1 MSLPSNYKQIAVGAP
16 SGPSTPAPSGGSGSS
31 RSRSSGAGGGSDRNK
46 DTTPIFTHSNYGNP
60 AFTPQKAGKSSSSK
74 NQSESRTPKPPKP
87 PEKPVLPYMRY
98 SKRIWDSVKAQYPD
112 LKLWEL
118 GKKIGAMWK
127 QLTESEKQEFIDEY
141 EADKIEY
148 EKALKTYHNSPAY
161 LTFLAAKNK
170 VKTDSDVHETPSR
183 SSGKSQQERRIDIQ
197 PAEDEDDQDE
207 GYSFK
212 HVAYARYLRNHR
224 LINEIFSDAVVP
236 DVRSVVTTQRMQ
248 VLKRQVSS
256 LTMHQTKLEAELQQM
271 EEKFEAKK
279 QRMVESSEAFQ
290 EELKRHCKPAV
301 DEETF
306 QKMVVKIYE
315 EIKRERQR
323 VDEHPPGAI
332 SAAAVPQAVSTPNE
346 DRIVSGTLHSSTG
359 VISSSGK
366 FYDRIFNHFI
376 NFILFLLILNLLNS
390 KILVKKDSDVAL
402 PVTQT
407 LQAPRDGNEYG
418 NKTEPEPMDIEPTP
432 KTSVPLPSRT
442 EIQKSVGK
450 MGGELIK
457 EANNKSPN
465 SSNIKS
471 GQLSK
476 VPTPTPTPTP
486 TQTPPPQTGPIESAA
501 SNHPLSSA
509 VSTNPPSQIS
519 VTPTQT
525 PPPPQAV
532 NQPNQQPPQSQ
543 SAQQPPPTQPVPP
556 TMPMH
561 PHHPPPPTHTHL
573 PPHLSPHQS
582 MSAMPPHG
590 GYGSYGAPTGPTRS
604 PYYQPQYGAH
614 PAQPYGQYAP
624 YPHYQQ
630 PYVPPPGSHYM
641 NARPPPQHNGSPVH
655 YPEHGGPVSGQPQ
668 QPHDVYGQQ
677 PPLNPV
683 LSQQQQVTGTV
694 PPLNAAGSGS
704 TNGTTAA
711 SGVGTTGSDVTKSEI
726 EKKESGAE

>member
-16 SGPSTPAPSGGSGSS
+16 TGPPTPAPSSGSGSS
-31 RSRSSGAGGGSDRNK
+31 RSRSSAAGGGSDRNK

-74 NQSESRTPKPPKP
+74 NQSEARTPKPPKP

-141 EADKIEY
+141 EADKVEY

-161 LTFLAAKNK
+161 LTFLAAKSK

-301 DEETF
+301 DEDTF
-306 QKMVVKIYE
+306 QKMVVKIYD

-323 VDEHPPGAI
+323 ADEHPSGGI
-332 SAAAVPQAVSTPNE
+332 SAAGIPQAVGTPNE
-346 DRIVSGTLHSSTG
+346 DKIVSPTVQSGTG
-359 VISSSGK
+359 VLPSSG
-366 FYDRIFNHFI
+366 
-376 NFILFLLILNLLNS
+376 
-390 KILVKKDSDVAL
+390 KKDSDMAL
-402 PVTQT
+402 PSTQT
-407 LQAPRDGNEYG
+407 LQTPRDGNECSS
-418 NKTEPEPMDIEPTP
+418 KTEPEPMDIEPSP
-432 KTSVPLPSRT
+432 KPSAPLPPRP
-442 EIQKSVGK
+442 EVQKSVVK

-457 EANNKSPN
+457 EANNKSPT
-465 SSNIKS
+465 SSNIKL
-471 GQLSK
+471 GQPSK
-476 VPTPTPTPTP
+476 VPTPTPTP
-486 TQTPPPQTGPIESAA
+486 PPQTGPIEGAA
-501 SNHPLSSA
+501 ANHALSS
-509 VSTNPPSQIS
+509 STISNPSSQIS
-519 VTPTQT
+519 VPPTQT
-525 PPPPQAV
+525 PPPQAV
-532 NQPNQQPPQSQ
+532 NQPNQQPPQPQ

-561 PHHPPPPTHTHL
+561 PHHPPPTHTHL
-573 PPHLSPHQS
+573 PPHLPPHQS
-582 MSAMPPHG
+582 MSAMPPHS
-590 GYGSYGAPTGPTRS
+590 GYGSYGAPAGPTRS

-630 PYVPPPGSHYM
+630 PYGPPPGSHYM

-655 YPEHGGPVSGQPQ
+655 YPEHGGPVSAQPQ

-677 PPLNPV
+677 PPHNPV
-683 LSQQQQVTGTV
+683 LPQQQPVTGTV
-694 PPLNAAGSGS
+694 PPLAVAGSGNAS
-704 TNGTTAA
+704 APTTA
-711 SGVGTTGSDVTKSEI
+711 SGVGTTASDVTKTEI
-726 EKKESGAE
+726 EKKDTGAE

>member
-16 SGPSTPAPSGGSGSS
+16 TGPPTPAPSSGSGSS
-31 RSRSSGAGGGSDRNK
+31 RSRSSTAGGGSDRNK

-141 EADKIEY
+141 EADKVEY

-161 LTFLAAKNK
+161 LTFLAAKSK
-170 VKTDSDVHETPSR
+170 VKSDSDVHETPSR

-301 DEETF
+301 DEDTF
-306 QKMVVKIYE
+306 QKMVVKIYD

-323 VDEHPPGAI
+323 ADEHPSGGS
-332 SAAAVPQAVSTPNE
+332 SATGIPQAVGTPNE
-346 DRIVSGTLHSSTG
+346 DKIVSPTVPGTG
-359 VISSSGK
+359 VLPSSG
-366 FYDRIFNHFI
+366 
-376 NFILFLLILNLLNS
+376 
-390 KILVKKDSDVAL
+390 KKDSDMSL
-402 PVTQT
+402 PSTQT
-407 LQAPRDGNEYG
+407 LQTPRDGNECG
-418 NKTEPEPMDIEPTP
+418 SKTEPEPMDIEPSSKP
-432 KTSVPLPSRT
+432 SAPVPPRP
-442 EIQKSVGK
+442 EVQKSVGK

-457 EANNKSPN
+457 ETSNKSPT
-465 SSNIKS
+465 SSNIKP
-471 GQLSK
+471 GQPSK
-476 VPTPTPTPTP
+476 VPTPTPTPPPQTGPIEGAAGNHALSSAAVSNPSSQISVPP
-486 TQTPPPQTGPIESAA
+486 TQTPPPQ
-501 SNHPLSSA
+501 
-509 VSTNPPSQIS
+509 
-519 VTPTQT
+519 
-525 PPPPQAV
+525 AV
-532 NQPNQQPPQSQ
+532 NQANQQPPQPQ

-561 PHHPPPPTHTHL
+561 PHHPPPTHTHL
-573 PPHLSPHQS
+573 PPHLPPHQS
-582 MSAMPPHG
+582 MSAMPPHS

-630 PYVPPPGSHYM
+630 PYGPPPSSHYM

-655 YPEHGGPVSGQPQ
+655 YPEHGGPVSAQPQ

-677 PPLNPV
+677 PPHNPV
-683 LSQQQQVTGTV
+683 LPQQQPVTGTV
-694 PPLNAAGSGS
+694 PPLAVAGSGNASAS
-704 TNGTTAA
+704 TTA
-711 SGVGTTGSDVTKSEI
+711 SGVGITASDVTKTEI
-726 EKKESGAE
+726 EKKDTGAE

>member
-16 SGPSTPAPSGGSGSS
+16 AGPPTPAPSSGSGSS

-141 EADKIEY
+141 EADKVEY

-161 LTFLAAKNK
+161 LTFLAAKSK
-170 VKTDSDVHETPSR
+170 VKTDSDIHETPSR

-301 DEETF
+301 DEDTF

-323 VDEHPPGAI
+323 VDEHPPGGI
-332 SAAAVPQAVSTPNE
+332 SAAAIPHAVSTSNE
-346 DRIVSGTLHSSTG
+346 DKIVSPTVQSGTG
-359 VISSSGK
+359 VLPSS
-366 FYDRIFNHFI
+366 
-376 NFILFLLILNLLNS
+376 
-390 KILVKKDSDVAL
+390 VKKDSDMAL
-402 PVTQT
+402 PSTQT
-407 LQAPRDGNEYG
+407 LQTPRDANECG
-418 NKTEPEPMDIEPTP
+418 SKTEPEPMDIEPTP
-432 KTSVPLPSRT
+432 KPSAPLPSRP
-442 EIQKSVGK
+442 ELQKSVGK

-457 EANNKSPN
+457 EANNKSPT

-471 GQLSK
+471 GQPGK

-486 TQTPPPQTGPIESAA
+486 PPQTGPAEIVAA
-501 SNHPLSSA
+501 NHPLSSA
-509 VSTNPPSQIS
+509 AVSNPPSQIS
-519 VTPTQT
+519 VPPTQT
-525 PPPPQAV
+525 PPPQAA
-532 NQPNQQPPQSQ
+532 NQQPPQPQ
-543 SAQQPPPTQPVPP
+543 SAQQPPPTQPVQP

-561 PHHPPPPTHTHL
+561 PHHPPPTHTHL
-573 PPHLSPHQS
+573 PPHLPPHQS

-590 GYGSYGAPTGPTRS
+590 GYGSYAAPTGPTRS

-630 PYVPPPGSHYM
+630 PYGPPPGSHYI

-655 YPEHGGPVSGQPQ
+655 YPEHGGPVSAQPQ

-677 PPLNPV
+677 PPHNPV
-683 LSQQQQVTGTV
+683 LPQQQPITGTV
-694 PPLNAAGSGS
+694 PPSAAAGSGNASGS
-704 TNGTTAA
+704 TPP
-711 SGVGTTGSDVTKSEI
+711 SGVGTTGSDVAKSEI
-726 EKKESGAE
+726 EKKDTGAE

>member
-16 SGPSTPAPSGGSGSS
+16 TGPATPAPSSGSGSS
-31 RSRSSGAGGGSDRNK
+31 RSRSSGTGGGSDRNK

-74 NQSESRTPKPPKP
+74 NQAESRTPKPPKP

-141 EADKIEY
+141 EADKAEY

-161 LTFLAAKNK
+161 LTFLSAKSK
-170 VKTDSDVHETPSR
+170 VKTDSDVHETPTR

-301 DEETF
+301 DDETF
-306 QKMVVKIYE
+306 QKMVVRMYDE
-315 EIKRERQR
+315 MKRERQR
-323 VDEHPPGAI
+323 VDEHPTGVGSSIPGAV
-332 SAAAVPQAVSTPNE
+332 ATQAVSTRNDE
-346 DRIVSGTLHSSTG
+346 KSAA
-359 VISSSGK
+359 SSGQTT
-366 FYDRIFNHFI
+366 
-376 NFILFLLILNLLNS
+376 NS
-390 KILVKKDSDVAL
+390 ALSGVAISAGKKDAL
-402 PVTQT
+402 ITTATSQSIPAT
-407 LQAPRDGNEYG
+407 RDPIESAS
-418 NKTEPEPMDIEPTP
+418 KTDPEPMDIEPTP
-432 KTSVPLPSRT
+432 KPSVPLPSRLET
-442 EIQKSVGK
+442 QKAASKSGS
-450 MGGELIK
+450 EPIK
-457 EANNKSPN
+457 DVNNKPQ
-465 SSNIKS
+465 IAPIVKTMQP
-471 GQLSK
+471 GK
-476 VPTPTPTPTP
+476 VPTPTPTPPPSIAPVDHTASNQQSATLGGANPTSQMSVPP
-486 TQTPPPQTGPIESAA
+486 TQTPPPQTA
-501 SNHPLSSA
+501 
-509 VSTNPPSQIS
+509 T
-519 VTPTQT
+519 
-525 PPPPQAV
+525 
-532 NQPNQQPPQSQ
+532 QPNQQPSQ
-543 SAQQPPPTQPVPP
+543 PLPGQQPPPPQQQVPP

-561 PHHPPPPTHTHL
+561 PHHPQPPSHL
-573 PPHLSPHQS
+573 PPHLSPHQP
-582 MSAMPPHG
+582 MSAMPPHS
-590 GYGSYGAPTGPTRS
+590 GYGSYGPTGPTRS

-614 PAQPYGQYAP
+614 PSQPYGQYAP

-630 PYVPPPGSHYM
+630 PYGPPPGSHYM

-655 YPEHGGPVSGQPQ
+655 YPEHGTPVSGQPQ
-668 QPHDVYGQQ
+668 QPHEAYGQ
-677 PPLNPV
+677 PPSHNQV
-683 LSQQQQVTGTV
+683 LVQQQPVTSSAPPSLSAAVSSNTV
-694 PPLNAAGSGS
+694 GVASAAAVANVSEGSKAEG
-704 TNGTTAA
+704 
-711 SGVGTTGSDVTKSEI
+711 
-726 EKKESGAE
+726 EKKDGGTE

>member
-16 SGPSTPAPSGGSGSS
+16 TGPPTPAPSSGSGSS

-141 EADKIEY
+141 EADKAEY

-161 LTFLAAKNK
+161 LTFLAAKSK

-197 PAEDEDDQDE
+197 PAEDEDDPDE

-301 DEETF
+301 DDDTF

-323 VDEHPPGAI
+323 VDEHPQAAI
-332 SAAAVPQAVSTPNE
+332 STATVPQVVSTPNE
-346 DRIVSGTLHSSTG
+346 EKIVSATVQPNTG
-359 VISSSGK
+359 VMPASG
-366 FYDRIFNHFI
+366 
-376 NFILFLLILNLLNS
+376 
-390 KILVKKDSDVAL
+390 KKDSNIAI
-402 PVTQT
+402 PSTQP
-407 LQAPRDGNEYG
+407 LQAPRDGNECG
-418 NKTEPEPMDIEPTP
+418 SKTEPEPMDIEPTP
-432 KTSVPLPSRT
+432 KPSAPLPCRP
-442 EIQKSVGK
+442 ELQKSAGK
-450 MGGELIK
+450 TGVESIK
-457 EANNKSPN
+457 DGNNKSPT

-471 GQLSK
+471 GQPVK
-476 VPTPTPTPTP
+476 VPTPTPTP
-486 TQTPPPQTGPIESAA
+486 PPQSGPIENTTTT
-501 SNHPLSSA
+501 NHPLPSA
-509 VSTNPPSQIS
+509 TSTNPPSQIS
-519 VTPTQT
+519 VPPAQT
-525 PPPPQAV
+525 PPPQAV
-532 NQPNQQPPQSQ
+532 NQPNQQPPQPQ
-543 SAQQPPPTQPVPP
+543 TTQQPPPTQPVPS

-573 PPHLSPHQS
+573 PPHLPPHQS

-590 GYGSYGAPTGPTRS
+590 GYGNYGAPTGPTRS

-630 PYVPPPGSHYM
+630 PYGPPPGSHYM
-641 NARPPPQHNGSPVH
+641 NPRPPPQHNGSPVH
-655 YPEHGGPVSGQPQ
+655 YPEHGGPVSAQP

-677 PPLNPV
+677 PPHNPV
-683 LSQQQQVTGTV
+683 LPQQQPVTGTV
-694 PPLNAAGSGS
+694 PPLAAAGSGGTGGPTPAS
-704 TNGTTAA
+704 GTTV
-711 SGVGTTGSDVTKSEI
+711 SEIGKSEI
-726 EKKESGAE
+726 EKKDSGAE